1 MSFLSR
7 IKISARLNSLSVLM
21 IAIVCI
27 LSVVAFNGFTLIKDE
42 VDLLN
47 NERFFKY
54 QKASII
60 ENKVKI
66 ANSWIYQIAVD
77 VLREVSAEEI
87 DTRILEF
94 GNILE
99 STKED
104 LTVYKLSF
112 NNADLSDINS
122 VTTQLQDIKSEIA
135 SFTLSDSLKNAS
147 KLEQLLAKNVSLSII
162 VYRHKVIEVM
172 PVVKDMALLGA
183 SLGGAMMSG
192 TETDYQS
199 LSQAITD
206 LKELEIKLANSSYN
220 NAIATYSNTST
231 TFLLVAFIG
240 SILMLFFM
248 TTIIRSII
256 KPLTLLLNTM
266 NNISHGEGDLTL
278 RLPEKGNDEITIL
291 SHHFNRFSERIQTV
305 FISVKNVSTNIGC
318 IATDVLSSVQERN
331 VIAQSQ
337 LNETESVSSAID
349 NLTSFSNEV
358 VNISLEASTSSA
370 TAKKTTD
377 QATSVINHTISNMQE
392 LGDNIIASSQVVQK
406 LGENSKNIDDILEVI
421 FKIAQQTNLL
431 ALNAAIEAARAG
443 EQGRGFAVVADEVR
457 ALAQRSSDATEQI
470 RQVLQTI
477 KSGATDASLSMAE
490 SKEKAEAIIKEAYTV
505 TDSIAEVTK
514 TIESSLSLSHM
525 IAEKSREQ
533 MKLVENV
540 QNSTKAIKEAA
551 TKSVDVSKKGE
562 LLGNNLNK
570 SSLDLSEFISQF
582 KV

>member
-1 MSFLSR
+1 
-7 IKISARLNSLSVLM
+7 M